1 MVQINNKEKRIMSVE
16 DIMYEAYY
24 EGLREEVFKILN
36 DMQKK
41 GIMDGREPRDRYD
54 YALQLARKQR
64 AFKRK

>member
-1 MVQINNKEKRIMSVE
+1 MSVE

-64 AFKRK
+64 ASKRK